1 MEPQTYEI
9 KCPKCDKVIGESSVE
24 NHEGFICQTCDDE
37 TQLINALAEGKN
49 YDAPNLAAER
59 PERLKEIVK
68 AALFEN
74 PDGLLSLNY
83 NEQVEELKTQI
94 QTAIG
99 IDDLEHEQKVE
110 VLQKVREKGEI
121 TEISDQEL
129 KDKVA
134 AEKEIVVAKIENESK
149 R

>member
-9 KCPKCDKVIGESSVE
+9 KCPRCDKVVGQSSVE
-24 NHEGFICQTCDDE
+24 NHGGFICQICDDE
-37 TQLINALAEGKN
+37 TQLINALTEGKN
-49 YDAPNLAAER
+49 YDAPNLVSER
-59 PERLKEIVK
+59 PERFQKIVK
-68 AALFEN
+68 AALLEN

-83 NEQVEELKTQI
+83 NEQVEQFKTQI

-121 TEISDQEL
+121 TEISDEEL

-149 R
+149 

>member
-1 MEPQTYEI
+1 M
-9 KCPKCDKVIGESSVE
+9 
-24 NHEGFICQTCDDE
+24 
-37 TQLINALAEGKN
+37 
-49 YDAPNLAAER
+49 AER
-59 PERLKEIVK
+59 PERFQEIVK

-74 PDGLLSLNY
+74 PDGVLSLNY
-83 NEQVEELKTQI
+83 NEQVEQFKTQI

-110 VLQKVREKGEI
+110 VLQKVREKGEV
-121 TEISDQEL
+121 TEISDEEL

-149 R
+149 